1 MLNFSTEIILLS
13 FNKMKDILLSFNK
26 MKDITSMDSIF
37 EKKIKKKTNK
47 QTLIFPKTHTL
58 KCETIFD
65 N

>member
-37 EKKIKKKTNK
+37 EKKIKKKQTNK
-47 QTLIFPKTHTL
+47 H
-58 KCETIFD
+58 
-65 N
+65 